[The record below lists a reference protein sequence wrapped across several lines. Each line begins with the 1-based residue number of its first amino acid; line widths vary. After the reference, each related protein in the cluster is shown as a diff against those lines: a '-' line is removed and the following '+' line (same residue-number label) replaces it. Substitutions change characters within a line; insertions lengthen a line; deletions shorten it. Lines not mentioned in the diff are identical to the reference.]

1 MINVC
6 DSYFVSFRYM
16 YDVWESLDLIG
27 SVLGGKAIRSNLFGF
42 DICSSNW
49 FGSKIYSDPFFFKV
63 RVGMALKWSLV
74 SLYLILISLSLIK
87 NEGIHQQMQQLRL
100 FLCFLSLCCS
110 TCYIAVF
117 INFSSCYWLSSFLC
131 FVSSP
136 CIWICCQIFVVIKN
150 CKNCILSDGSIISVT
165 SYC

>member
-1 MINVC
+1 M
-6 DSYFVSFRYM
+6 FVTVILYHSVICMM
-16 YDVWESLDLIG
+16 YGSPWIWLVLFWEEKPFDPIS
-27 SVLGGKAIRSNLFGF
+27 SVLIFVHPIGLVQKSTPIL
-42 DICSSNW
+42 
-49 FGSKIYSDPFFFKV
+49 FFFKV
-63 RVGMALKWSLV
+63 WVGMALKWSLE

-150 CKNCILSDGSIISVT
+150 CENCILSDGSIISVT